1 MSSFSS
7 SSPFSSLR
15 RLVGRALQPQ
25 RVWPSS
31 PDVHYILP
39 SDALEKQRLELQ
51 HSLLRRTLC
60 DRKSVLP
67 PITLKPGDKVLDSG
81 TGTGS
86 WVMLLAKE
94 VSPSISLTAIDI
106 QSKIFPKSFPRN
118 VIFSIHSVTEL
129 PGEWTDS
136 YSLVNQRVLYAALTE
151 SQWIA
156 ALSEIYRVLA
166 PGGWVQI
173 IEGST
178 ISTHMG
184 PYSEKIG
191 SILGKMYSHKGLL
204 IDVAKRLP
212 DMLVREGFIN
222 VHSETQAL
230 PLGAWAGTDGLEHR
244 DNLISVYSAM
254 RGPIFKADGFGLVS
268 SEREYDDLLDGLAK
282 EWDNGRGVSASKDWT
297 AIYAQKSST
306 V

>member
-1 MSSFSS
+1 MFSFSS
-7 SSPFSSLR
+7 LFSSFTK
-15 RLVGRALQPQ
+15 RLVGRAPHPQ

-31 PDVHYILP
+31 PDVHYVLP

-51 HSLLRRTLC
+51 HSLLRRALC
-60 DRKSVLP
+60 DGKSVLP

-86 WVMLLAKE
+86 WVMSLAKE
-94 VSPSISLTAIDI
+94 VSPSVSLTAIDI
-106 QSKIFPKSFPRN
+106 QSTIFPKSFPKN
-118 VIFSIHSVTEL
+118 VKFSIRSVTEL
-129 PGEWTDS
+129 PREWTDS

-151 SQWIA
+151 SQWDA

-173 IEGST
+173 IEGSI
-178 ISTHMG
+178 ISTHFG
-184 PYSEKIG
+184 PYSERMG
-191 SILGKMYSHKGLL
+191 NILDRMYSHKGLVT
-204 IDVAKRLP
+204 DVAKRLP
-212 DMLVREGFIN
+212 GMLARERFTN
-222 VHSETQAL
+222 VHSKTRAV

-244 DNLISVYSAM
+244 DDLVSAYSAM
-254 RGPIFKADGFGLVS
+254 RGPIFKADGFELVS
-268 SEREYDDLLDGLAK
+268 SEREYNDLLDGLAK

-297 AIYAQKSST
+297 AIYAQKPT

>member
-1 MSSFSS
+1 MFSFSF
-7 SSPFSSLR
+7 SSPFSSLWL
-15 RLVGRALQPQ
+15 LVGKASQLQ

-39 SDALEKQRLELQ
+39 SDTLEKQRLELQ
-51 HSLLRRTLC
+51 HSLLRRALC
-60 DRKSVLP
+60 DGKSVLP

-94 VSPSISLTAIDI
+94 VSPSVSLTAIDI
-106 QSKIFPKSFPRN
+106 QSTIFPESFPRN
-118 VIFSIHSVTEL
+118 VNFSIRSVTEL

-151 SQWIA
+151 SQWGA

-184 PYSEKIG
+184 PCSERIG
-191 SILGKMYSHKGLL
+191 NILDRMFSHNGLL

-212 DMLVREGFIN
+212 GMLAREGFIN
-222 VHSETQAL
+222 VHGETRAV

-244 DNLISVYSAM
+244 DDLVSVYSAM

-297 AIYAQKSST
+297 EIYAQKPSL
-306 V
+306 